1 MKKIKFIR
9 IALFLFGTIAIGI
22 GGALLF
28 FPVSFEASAGI
39 ILGKNIGLLSEIR
52 AYGSLILSGGI
63 IILLGAFTNRLLPIS
78 IGLSSL
84 FYLSIAV
91 SRIISMVMDG
101 VPSQTLVLA
110 TITETIIGLISLY
123 MFLMID
129 KQALV
134 QS

>member
-9 IALFLFGTIAIGI
+9 IALFSFGTIAIGI

-39 ILGKNIGLLSEIR
+39 VLDENTGLLSEIR

-63 IILLGAFTNRLLPIS
+63 IILLGAFINRLLSLS

-84 FYLSIAV
+84 FYLSIAI
-91 SRIISMVMDG
+91 SRIISMSMDG
-101 VPSQTLVLA
+101 IPSQTLVLA

-123 MFLMID
+123 MFLMIG
-129 KQALV
+129 KRAVLQP
-134 QS
+134 